1 MQLAI
6 ATTSESAASA
16 GAEMAKS
23 GGNAVDAAI
32 AAAMVSISTE
42 PGVCAPGC
50 GGYLTIWPPG
60 SGPVTLDGNI
70 FVPGRGLPEEPRE
83 ERGVEVSMDY
93 GGGVTT
99 IVGPASVGVPGGI
112 AALGAAS
119 GFSAKPSKSSTSS
132 SGVVS
137 ARERGSRGA

>member
-16 GAEMAKS
+16 GAVMAKS

-70 FVPGRGLPEEPRE
+70 FVPGRTWWH
-83 ERGVEVSMDY
+83 RGF
-93 GGGVTT
+93 GGGVGT
-99 IVGPASVGVPGGI
+99 VWRLAVER
-112 AALGAAS
+112 
-119 GFSAKPSKSSTSS
+119 
-132 SGVVS
+132 S
-137 ARERGSRGA
+137 ARARGSCDP